1 MVHVDRRVQLN
12 VLALGVRGVKA
23 FQNLEMLLEALQA
36 DALEIWSKGMD
47 QLAGSVSH
55 LSNSVG
61 ADVGISPVSRG
72 LRPRLKGRHLL
83 SEFGLL
89 RLRASIGVVR
99 FCKTLDNVHVLCW
112 GQGGY
117 SPLRVSQRSEVR
129 V

>member
-1 MVHVDRRVQLN
+1 M
-12 VLALGVRGVKA
+12 G
-23 FQNLEMLLEALQA
+23 
-36 DALEIWSKGMD
+36 

-83 SEFGLL
+83 SEFELFRLSEFGLFS
-89 RLRASIGVVR
+89 LRASIGVVR